1 MKTTTSGNDER
12 YVEVVE
18 QNGVRTEIWRNRDGE
33 VVEIVK
39 YAKWVE
45 DDPRAKGPMGNEQKR
60 PS

>member
-1 MKTTTSGNDER
+1 MKKKTSGNDER

-45 DDPRAKGPMGNEQKR
+45 DDPRGKGPMGNEQKR
-60 PS
+60 PA

>member
-1 MKTTTSGNDER
+1 MKKMTSENDER
-12 YVEVVE
+12 YVEVIV
-18 QNGVRTEIWRNRDGE
+18 QNGVRTEIWRNRDGD

>member
-1 MKTTTSGNDER
+1 MKKMTSGNDER

-60 PS
+60 PA

>member
-1 MKTTTSGNDER
+1 MKKKTNGDDGR

-18 QNGVRTEIWRNRDGE
+18 QNGVRTEIWRNRDGD

-39 YAKWVE
+39 YAKSDE
-45 DDPRAKGPMGNEQKR
+45 DGRTRGPMGNEQKR

>member
-1 MKTTTSGNDER
+1 MKKMTSGNDER

-39 YAKWVE
+39 YTKWVE

>member
-1 MKTTTSGNDER
+1 MKKMTSGNDER

-45 DDPRAKGPMGNEQKR
+45 DDPRGKGPMGNEQKR

>member
-1 MKTTTSGNDER
+1 MKKMTSGNDER
-12 YVEVVE
+12 YVEVIE

-39 YAKWVE
+39 YAKWGE
-45 DDPRAKGPMGNEQKR
+45 DDPRVKEPMGNEQKR